1 MAKTFCR
8 FSYPLV
14 MVSYIF
20 GNKTFAVVGKCKY
33 NNEIISVK
41 KLHSNLQQNV
51 TNIFTLLLPKISSG
65 NVVKIHGV
73 CEAPISIIMEH
84 LEFSFVHLVEI

>member
-1 MAKTFCR
+1 M
-8 FSYPLV
+8 FSYF
-14 MVSYIF
+14 F
-20 GNKTFAVVGKCKY
+20 GNKTFPVVGKCKY

-51 TNIFTLLLPKISSG
+51 TNIFTKEALLLSKISSG

-73 CEAPISIIMEH
+73 FETPISIIMEH
-84 LEFSFVHLVEI
+84 LEFYFVTLVET